1 MAKYTLQT
9 LEGQDIVTKSK
20 KDAAIKAATDQSL
33 THFRVVT
40 EKGTVVYEQVPEG
53 VHGSLTPE
61 EALALVGEAE
71 TPAEETVEADLP
83 AEEPT
88 AGDSPAE
95 EPSEPEVL
103 YYEVLE
109 FPGNYSIVTA
119 PGALEIAAAAGVPA
133 KSENVKGSLTRKV
146 HLGGDDMDKA
156 QAVAAYIPQAVS
168 EALADLKDWQKK
180 HIERRRSL
188 TDMQR
193 YVEHRDFI
201 AKQMH
206 KSALAVK
213 KNGIPA

>member
-1 MAKYTLQT
+1 MAKYILQD
-9 LEGQDIVTKSK
+9 LEGNDLATKSK
-20 KDAAIKAATDQSL
+20 KDAAIKVATDQGL
-33 THFRVVT
+33 LAFRVVT
-40 EKGTVVYEQVPEG
+40 EKGNAVYEQVPEA
-53 VHGSLTPE
+53 P
-61 EALALVGEAE
+61 APAE

-83 AEEPT
+83 ADEDLI
-88 AGDSPAE
+88 GDSPAE
-95 EPSEPEVL
+95 PAPAPETEPEVL
-103 YYEVLE
+103 YYETLE

-119 PGALEIAAAAGVPA
+119 PGALEIATAAGVPA

-146 HLGGDDMDKA
+146 FLGGDDMDKA
-156 QAVAAYIPQAVS
+156 QAVAAYIPTAVT
-168 EALADLKDWQKK
+168 EALADLKEWQKK

>member
-1 MAKYTLQT
+1 MAKYLLQN
-9 LEGQDIVTKSK
+9 LEGETLATKSK
-20 KDAAIKAATDQSL
+20 KDAAIKAATDESL

-40 EKGTVVYEQVPEG
+40 DKGSVVYEQVPEAAA
-53 VHGSLTPE
+53 P
-61 EALALVGEAE
+61 
-71 TPAEETVEADLP
+71 ADLP
-83 AEEPT
+83 ADEPV

-95 EPSEPEVL
+95 PAPEAEKEPEVV
-103 YYEVLE
+103 YYETLE

-146 HLGGDDMDKA
+146 FLGGDDMDKA
-156 QAVAAYIPQAVS
+156 ADLARYLPTVLA
-168 EALADLKDWQKK
+168 EALADLKEYQKK
-180 HIERRRSL
+180 TVDKRRDM

-193 YVEHRDFI
+193 YVDHRDFI

-206 KSALAVK
+206 KTALAVK